1 MTHQHNH
8 QPNRPHNQSAVNFP
22 FARIVMYV
30 TIGVIV
36 FYLVTEHWA
45 HLAGFLP
52 YSFLLLCLIMHLF
65 MHGGHGGHGG
75 GNSDR

>member
-1 MTHQHNH
+1 
-8 QPNRPHNQSAVNFP
+8 
-22 FARIVMYV
+22 MYV

-52 YSFLLLCLIMHLF
+52 YSFLFLCLIMHLF

-75 GNSDR
+75 GNSDRQSR